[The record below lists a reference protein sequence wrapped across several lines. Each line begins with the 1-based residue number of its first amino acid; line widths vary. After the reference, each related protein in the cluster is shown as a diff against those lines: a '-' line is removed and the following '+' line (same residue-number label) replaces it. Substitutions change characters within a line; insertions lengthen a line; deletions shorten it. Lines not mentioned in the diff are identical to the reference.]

1 MSKVKVSKISEAI
14 VNLNVEKVWEKLVDF
29 GGTEKFVPELIEK
42 TIVEGS
48 GIGAVRTIYLKGG
61 GEIIEQLT
69 SIDPGKLEMKF
80 IILSTPMPV
89 FNYEGVFTVV
99 SQEENKC
106 NVQFESIY
114 EVSVEQK
121 EEMNSI
127 IKNFQETFLSNLNK

>member
-14 VNLNVEKVWEKLVDF
+14 VNLKAEKVWEKLVDF

-121 EEMNSI
+121 EEMNNI
-127 IKNFQETFLSNLNK
+127 IKNFQETFLSNLDK

>member
-14 VNLNVEKVWEKLVDF
+14 VNLNAEKVWEKLIDF
-29 GGTEKFVPELIEK
+29 GGTEKFVPDLIEK
-42 TIVEGS
+42 VIVEGS
-48 GIGAVRTIYLKGG
+48 GIGAVRTIYIKGG
-61 GEIIEQLT
+61 GEIIEKLT
-69 SIDPGKLEMKF
+69 SIDPSKLEMKF

-89 FNYEGVFTVV
+89 FNYEGVFTVI

-114 EVSVEQK
+114 EVSVVQK

-127 IKNFQETFLSNLNK
+127 IKNFQETFLSNLDK